1 MEKIKKHF
9 QENFLI
15 YLILITCIIVFL
27 IIYNS
32 SKNPEAPEIEKVDT
46 SVFHVVNVYQA
57 LELFNNNEPTY
68 LVIGAD
74 SCSATHEYV
83 KHLRYEVGNI
93 GLQVYYLDYSSID
106 MEDKDKKDYENFLS
120 KLDIDY
126 NLRGVGGTFKEFMG
140 VTPMTII
147 IKNKKQV
154 YGYIGSMNNA
164 SIESV
169 AKLYGLHNEE

>member
-1 MEKIKKHF
+1 MEKIKHHF

-32 SKNPEAPEIEKVDT
+32 SKNLKVPEIEKVDT
-46 SVFHVVNVYQA
+46 SLFHVVNVYQA

-68 LVIGAD
+68 LVIGDD

-83 KHLRYEVGNI
+83 QHLRYEVPNI

-106 MEDKDKKDYENFLS
+106 MEGKDKEDYEKFLS
-120 KLDIDY
+120 KLDIEY
-126 NLRGVGGTFKEFMG
+126 NLRGTEGVFKDFMG
-140 VTPMTII
+140 ITPMTII
-147 IKNKKQV
+147 IKNKKQI
-154 YGYIGSMNNA
+154 YGYIGSMNTT

-169 AKLYGLHNEE
+169 AKLYGIQKKE